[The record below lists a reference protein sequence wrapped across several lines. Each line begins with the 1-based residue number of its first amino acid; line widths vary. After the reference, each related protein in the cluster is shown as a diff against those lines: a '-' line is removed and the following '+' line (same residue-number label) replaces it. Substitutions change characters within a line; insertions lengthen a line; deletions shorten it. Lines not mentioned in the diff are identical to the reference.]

1 MKDINDLREQ
11 FLNDKFKKYD
21 QGKEKYTMIPQ
32 LALKQV
38 ARVFTHG
45 ADKYGD
51 FNYSKQCD
59 VLRYIDAM
67 QRHTNQYLTGEDMDE
82 STEAVEEEYEIDEA
96 ALEEDE
102 ELEEVDKS
110 SGIGKGDNKLSEVQA
125 ELKEYKEAVSFLKDK
140 LHEVNILNAKLLF
153 TNKLFKQ

>member
-1 MKDINDLREQ
+1 MINLKNDMKNIYNDWYKLNMKDINAMREE
-11 FLNDKFKKYD
+11 FANSKFVKDD

-38 ARVFTHG
+38 AKVFTHG

-82 STEAVEEEYEIDEA
+82 SGVHHLACVA
-96 ALEEDE
+96 ANALMALD
-102 ELEEVDKS
+102 
-110 SGIGKGDNKLSEVQA
+110 G
-125 ELKEYKEAVSFLKDK
+125 
-140 LHEVNILNAKLLF
+140 ILNE
-153 TNKLFKQ
+153 TMIDNRNKFYGKKSMGI